1 MARLPQQ
8 SDERNGK
15 NRTTVSA
22 IPPST
27 AIKPAP
33 EAEGASLS
41 SVSAIQ
47 LEGGGMQ
54 HDGVRRICP
63 HVAIDTR
70 AGSGYVSNQIRTSK
84 YTMWNFLP
92 IGLYLAFRLN
102 RWLSDRKSNLKPTRV
117 WRQGQVLDV
126 VWEHIQV
133 GDVLLVRD
141 KETFAADGIV
151 LSSSDENGACLIDTS
166 NLDGEANLKPRSGLA
181 CTTISRFPDAV
192 QPSSGHL
199 PRFTVQCE
207 PPDVDMY
214 KFTGMLELAKEVH
227 ALDEQQFIPR
237 GSTLKNTKWVVIVVV
252 YTGHET
258 KMMKNAKE
266 PHHKLSHVDG
276 ILNRAVVFIFVAQLT
291 LCAVGSVCHK
301 LWAAPFESAIMDKQ
315 AGVESVSGVLTFLSF
330 VVLLNTFIPS
340 SLVVSVELIKTIH
353 AKYIGW
359 DRDMRNPK
367 GEGATALTSTLVEE
381 LGQVKY
387 LFSDKTGTLTQN
399 LMEFRKCSVNG
410 CVYSSAEF
418 GSSANVLSTVT
429 SINTTNNYNNGNDD
443 DDDAKGLRV
452 ESTSSQAEDCRVF
465 GLDQLRL
472 CGHDA
477 STPEAAFILAM
488 ALCHTVVCES
498 DAASP
503 NLVQYNADS
512 PDEAALVR
520 SANSL
525 GFRFLGRTN
534 RKEHLKIETARM
546 EYDVLYVLAFNSNR
560 KRMSVIVR
568 DRQTNAIRLI
578 CKGADCVIL
587 DRCTHFGSQS
597 KGAIETHLKDF
608 AGEGLR
614 TLCYA
619 DRIWVLTGDKVETA
633 VEIGRS
639 CRVISKDM
647 VEMHLEGTTVPAM
660 AKSLVTLAST
670 PTLKPRALII
680 DGFSLSFALM
690 PSNRQNFLA
699 FATQCAAVIVC
710 RMSPLQKALVV
721 ELVKDGV
728 GGDGANDISMIRA
741 AHVGVGVMGQEGNQA
756 VRSADFAIPQFRHL
770 DRLLL
775 YHGLITQC
783 INYFLYK
790 NVVCTSPQFVYG
802 AVSLFSG
809 TTYVSSLYIAAFNLC
824 FTFLPV
830 VARAIVEKTLPDHI
844 STQFPELYHIGH
856 TKVSFSLATVASV
869 GAIGVF
875 HAVVLTLV
883 PLYFLDHHQGVLHVD
898 QFADGVATYWTNLTV
913 MAYGGSLLAFVGC
926 SLVYDGMEGDLY
938 GSWIRLLGSA
948 TFWLTIGLSIVCC
961 VLPPLVL
968 QGYQENFLEYKS
980 NPVHILKRTKLRMWS
995 GRSTR

>member
-84 YTMWNFLP
+84 YTIWNFLP
-92 IGLYLAFRLN
+92 IGLYLAFRLSTNFYFLIIAVLQSMSVISPLGPMTAIFPLVLVVCISLLREAIEDRN

-141 KETFAADGIV
+141 KETFAADAIV

-181 CTTISRFPDAV
+181 CTANSRFPDAV

-276 ILNRAVVFIFVAQLT
+276 ILNRAVVFIFVAQVT

-534 RKEHLKIETARM
+534 RK
-546 EYDVLYVLAFNSNR
+546 
-560 KRMSVIVR
+560 
-568 DRQTNAIRLI
+568 
-578 CKGADCVIL
+578 
-587 DRCTHFGSQS
+587 
-597 KGAIETHLKDF
+597 
-608 AGEGLR
+608 
-614 TLCYA
+614 
-619 DRIWVLTGDKVETA
+619 IWVLTGDKVETA

-728 GGDGANDISMIRA
+728 G
-741 AHVGVGVMGQEGNQA
+741 
-756 VRSADFAIPQFRHL
+756 
-770 DRLLL
+770 
-775 YHGLITQC
+775 ITQC

-809 TTYVSSLYIAAFNLC
+809 TTYFSSLYIAAFNLC

-869 GAIGVF
+869 GFVGVF
-875 HAVVLTLV
+875 HAVVLTLM
-883 PLYFLDHHQGVLHVD
+883 PIYFLDHHQGVLHVD
-898 QFADGVATYWTNLTV
+898 QFADGVATYIGIMLVTSITISLQTNYWTNLTV

-980 NPVHILKRTKLRMWS
+980 NPVHILKRTKLRMSS

>member
-1 MARLPQQ
+1 
-8 SDERNGK
+8 
-15 NRTTVSA
+15 
-22 IPPST
+22 
-27 AIKPAP
+27 
-33 EAEGASLS
+33 
-41 SVSAIQ
+41 
-47 LEGGGMQ
+47 MQ

-84 YTMWNFLP
+84 YTIWNFLP
-92 IGLYLAFRLN
+92 IGLYLAFRLSTNFYFLIIAVLQSMSVISPLGPMTAIFPLVLVVCISLLREAIEDRN

-141 KETFAADGIV
+141 KETFAADAIV

-181 CTTISRFPDAV
+181 CTANSRFPDAV

-276 ILNRAVVFIFVAQLT
+276 ILNRAVVFIFVAQVT

-534 RKEHLKIETARM
+534 RKAVVSKEHLKIETARM

-619 DRIWVLTGDKVETA
+619 DRVLDEVTFDKWCKSYREAELAMKCREEAMEAMAGEIEQNMTFLATTAIEDKLQDGVPDTIARLLRADLKIWVLTGDKVETA

-728 GGDGANDISMIRA
+728 GCVTMAVGDGANDISMIRA

-775 YHGLITQC
+775 YHGRMSYLRITQC

-809 TTYVSSLYIAAFNLC
+809 TTYFSSLYIAAFNLC

-856 TKVSFSLATVASV
+856 TKVS
-869 GAIGVF
+869 
-875 HAVVLTLV
+875 
-883 PLYFLDHHQGVLHVD
+883 
-898 QFADGVATYWTNLTV
+898 
-913 MAYGGSLLAFVGC
+913 SLLYVFAC
-926 SLVYDGMEGDLY
+926 
-938 GSWIRLLGSA
+938 
-948 TFWLTIGLSIVCC
+948 
-961 VLPPLVL
+961 P
-968 QGYQENFLEYKS
+968 Q
-980 NPVHILKRTKLRMWS
+980 
-995 GRSTR
+995 RS

>member
-1 MARLPQQ
+1 
-8 SDERNGK
+8 
-15 NRTTVSA
+15 
-22 IPPST
+22 
-27 AIKPAP
+27 
-33 EAEGASLS
+33 
-41 SVSAIQ
+41 
-47 LEGGGMQ
+47 
-54 HDGVRRICP
+54 
-63 HVAIDTR
+63 
-70 AGSGYVSNQIRTSK
+70 
-84 YTMWNFLP
+84 
-92 IGLYLAFRLN
+92 
-102 RWLSDRKSNLKPTRV
+102 
-117 WRQGQVLDV
+117 
-126 VWEHIQV
+126 
-133 GDVLLVRD
+133 
-141 KETFAADGIV
+141 
-151 LSSSDENGACLIDTS
+151 
-166 NLDGEANLKPRSGLA
+166 
-181 CTTISRFPDAV
+181 
-192 QPSSGHL
+192 
-199 PRFTVQCE
+199 
-207 PPDVDMY
+207 
-214 KFTGMLELAKEVH
+214 
-227 ALDEQQFIPR
+227 
-237 GSTLKNTKWVVIVVV
+237 
-252 YTGHET
+252 
-258 KMMKNAKE
+258 
-266 PHHKLSHVDG
+266 
-276 ILNRAVVFIFVAQLT
+276 
-291 LCAVGSVCHK
+291 
-301 LWAAPFESAIMDKQ
+301 MDKQ

-359 DRDMRNPK
+359 DHDMRNPK

-452 ESTSSQAEDCRVF
+452 ESTSSQAEDCRVY

-534 RKEHLKIETARM
+534 RKEHMKIETARM

-587 DRCTHFGSQS
+587 DRCTHFGSQT
-597 KGAIETHLKDF
+597 KGTIETHLKDF

-619 DRIWVLTGDKVETA
+619 DRIWVLSGDKVETA

-728 GGDGANDISMIRA
+728 G
-741 AHVGVGVMGQEGNQA
+741 
-756 VRSADFAIPQFRHL
+756 
-770 DRLLL
+770 
-775 YHGLITQC
+775 C
-783 INYFLYK
+783 
-790 NVVCTSPQFVYG
+790 
-802 AVSLFSG
+802 
-809 TTYVSSLYIAAFNLC
+809 
-824 FTFLPV
+824 
-830 VARAIVEKTLPDHI
+830 
-844 STQFPELYHIGH
+844 
-856 TKVSFSLATVASV
+856 
-869 GAIGVF
+869 
-875 HAVVLTLV
+875 
-883 PLYFLDHHQGVLHVD
+883 
-898 QFADGVATYWTNLTV
+898 
-913 MAYGGSLLAFVGC
+913 
-926 SLVYDGMEGDLY
+926 
-938 GSWIRLLGSA
+938 
-948 TFWLTIGLSIVCC
+948 
-961 VLPPLVL
+961 
-968 QGYQENFLEYKS
+968 
-980 NPVHILKRTKLRMWS
+980 
-995 GRSTR
+995 

>member
-92 IGLYLAFRLN
+92 IGLYLAFRLSTNFYFLIIAVLQSMSVISPLGPMTAIFPLVLVVCISLLREAIEDRN
-102 RWLSDRKSNLKPTRV
+102 RWLSDRKRNLKPTRV

-728 GGDGANDISMIRA
+728 G
-741 AHVGVGVMGQEGNQA
+741 
-756 VRSADFAIPQFRHL
+756 
-770 DRLLL
+770 
-775 YHGLITQC
+775 C
-783 INYFLYK
+783 
-790 NVVCTSPQFVYG
+790 
-802 AVSLFSG
+802 
-809 TTYVSSLYIAAFNLC
+809 
-824 FTFLPV
+824 
-830 VARAIVEKTLPDHI
+830 
-844 STQFPELYHIGH
+844 
-856 TKVSFSLATVASV
+856 
-869 GAIGVF
+869 
-875 HAVVLTLV
+875 
-883 PLYFLDHHQGVLHVD
+883 
-898 QFADGVATYWTNLTV
+898 
-913 MAYGGSLLAFVGC
+913 
-926 SLVYDGMEGDLY
+926 
-938 GSWIRLLGSA
+938 
-948 TFWLTIGLSIVCC
+948 
-961 VLPPLVL
+961 
-968 QGYQENFLEYKS
+968 
-980 NPVHILKRTKLRMWS
+980 
-995 GRSTR
+995 